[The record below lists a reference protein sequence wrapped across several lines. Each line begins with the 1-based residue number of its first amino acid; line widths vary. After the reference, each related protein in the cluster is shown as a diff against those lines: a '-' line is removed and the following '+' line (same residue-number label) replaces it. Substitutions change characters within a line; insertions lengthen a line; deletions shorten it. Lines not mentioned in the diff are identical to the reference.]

1 MEWYRDAP
9 ARDGRAPPA
18 GNDDGHGE
26 AVEDGEGG
34 GVQMML
40 VASWCRVWMNNT
52 VTRRERAYFGLM
64 ISFDPWCNST
74 GQGSI

>member
-18 GNDDGHGE
+18 GNDGGDGE

-34 GVQMML
+34 GGADDAGGFVVQSMD
-40 VASWCRVWMNNT
+40 
-52 VTRRERAYFGLM
+52 E
-64 ISFDPWCNST
+64 
-74 GQGSI
+74 